1 MVTGE
6 SRGRKIYHNKT
17 NFQLLDKWKFVQM
30 KVRNLPSLNE
40 GKGKHYI
47 KYSRQRILRIIRG
60 RKNHNIIT
68 YDGSVVSDILLLR
81 CENAERGRVV
91 LSYGFYFLPG
101 LADIPSSIYLA
112 EILSS

>member
-6 SRGRKIYHNKT
+6 SRGRKIYHNKI

-68 YDGSVVSDILLLR
+68 YDGSVVSDILLLQ
-81 CENAERGRVV
+81 CENAEKRSSGFELWLLFLAR
-91 LSYGFYFLPG
+91 LSGY
-101 LADIPSSIYLA
+101 SSIYLA